1 MSTCPA
7 VVTSDELME
16 AEFLYHRKQLSRPQF
31 RAHIDKINALH
42 NLADLNCI
50 TIDLVDYYLRRDN
63 GQKVYGII
71 QPIKQIET
79 SKKAWTLVCFTTK
92 KDALRMHNNSKRIST
107 WKSGS
112 KSKSGFK
119 SKSGSKS
126 KSQRKRSEHQNAR
139 SCDPQSGASAKGL
152 LYISHEMTSA
162 IVPERVIQCNQMNP
176 KMIYELMSKGIA
188 LMTRNIIHNNTW
200 ILTFDFQDH
209 TGALLYC
216 VADRCEQGD
225 GRGYKWK
232 LRDDLYT
239 ANQIMALTGLAL
251 HELATTIRHS
261 KSFKSK
267 LKRVKIMKAM
277 LNDPQ
282 QHADIFHE
290 MRDWPH
296 LPVIINDRDA
306 NKTQFKC
313 TKTKYVF
320 TNDCAK
326 SISNAMTYGAVEV
339 IAILL
344 FNHITGGIDIDAG
357 LRLCIEGCDMVIT
370 FRYVHS
376 KRTAPYLLPTAIL
389 LDVERVELLH
399 YLVEGGASK
408 ITTFFDSWKSLFND
422 FAIGN
427 RKDDE
432 NKYKA
437 KSKDCARYKQSDHA
451 LKVLIHDLKPV
462 MNDHPTVAHAVRRA
476 ETASGIA
483 HVDQEEETKYDAVL
497 HVAKWQANRPNLLHR
512 SEMVPPIAP
521 MSLSYSIPPPMP
533 LFYPMPLI
541 GNVQC
546 FSLPPL
552 LSYTIL
558 YYPPMI
564 TWPMTSPAIAMGN
577 PPMINAQAT
586 APIPTQNTLKPRY
599 DLN

>member
-1 MSTCPA
+1 MSSFPGI
-7 VVTSDELME
+7 VRQDPLLK
-16 AEFLYHRKQLSRPQF
+16 AEYIFHGKTRSFSRFLSQ
-31 RAHIDKINALH
+31 IDNIHSLN
-42 NLADLNCI
+42 NLTAIADPNQSADVSI
-50 TIDLVDYYLRRDN
+50 TIDYRMQRDN
-63 GQKVYGII
+63 GRWVYGII
-71 QPIKQIET
+71 QPIKQ
-79 SKKAWTLVCFTTK
+79 SNGHKAWTLVCFTTEGVVRI
-92 KDALRMHNNSKRIST
+92 DANSQ
-107 WKSGS
+107 
-112 KSKSGFK
+112 
-119 SKSGSKS
+119 S
-126 KSQRKRSEHQNAR
+126 KSQRKKQKLSDER
-139 SCDPQSGASAKGL
+139 SCEPKPRRSAKGIIH
-152 LYISHEMTSA
+152 ISREMTTE
-162 IVPERVIQCNQMNP
+162 IIPKRVIQCNQMKP

-432 NKYKA
+432 NIYKA
-437 KSKDCARYKQSDHA
+437 KSKECARYKQSHDA
-451 LKVLIHDLKPV
+451 LKVLIRDLKPV
-462 MNDHPTVAHAVRRA
+462 LKAHPTLAHSVRRA
-476 ETASGIA
+476 ETVLGIVN
-483 HVDQEEETKYDAVL
+483 VDQEEEKC
-497 HVAKWQANRPNLLHR
+497 QANHPNLLHR

-533 LFYPMPLI
+533 PLYLPMSMPLI
-541 GNVQC
+541 YNVQYVS
-546 FSLPPL
+546 FPLLGSIAPLPP
-552 LSYTIL
+552 
-558 YYPPMI
+558 MFMF
-564 TWPMTSPAIAMGN
+564 PMTLYPMQTTPVVAMGN
-577 PPMINAQAT
+577 PPMINTPNPQAS
-586 APIPTQNTLKPRY
+586 ASIPIQNALDPRY
-599 DLN
+599 GCK